1 MGGVPFL
8 YCGLLETVMMSLGNP
23 VLNQAVQFEAS
34 AWLIYVCDLLSIN
47 VAIEDPLKPQFV
59 GGYPVPRLPDGNGN

>member
-1 MGGVPFL
+1 
-8 YCGLLETVMMSLGNP
+8 MMSLGNP

-47 VAIEDPLKPQFV
+47 VAIEHPLKLPFV
-59 GGYPVPRLPDGNGN
+59 GGYPVPHLITRWQWELNHQPYGL